1 MKVDV
6 IFKDATVLEA
16 KKLIAC
22 AEQLE
27 LKLDEPTPADVEE
40 TATEEVEETAEVEDT
55 DADGLKWDGRIHS
68 SSKKKNSDGRWAR
81 RRNVDDATFNKIKN
95 ELLGVVDA
103 QPTPLPAAAPVAQP
117 SPVAPL
123 PSPVA
128 PVAPTPVAAPVAP
141 VATMP
146 AAPAPVAQPAPMP
159 AAAPVAPLPAA
170 LPTDAEIRA
179 RIQKGV
185 VSKLLNA
192 NDVQNVMNDLNARGI
207 PVISL
212 TEGLRNPLVIQAFD
226 EMLKTKGV

>member
-40 TATEEVEETAEVEDT
+40 TATEEVEEVEETATAEVEDT

-103 QPTPLPAAAPVAQP
+103 QP
-117 SPVAPL
+117 
-123 PSPVA
+123 
-128 PVAPTPVAAPVAP
+128 APTPVAAPV
-141 VATMP
+141 
-146 AAPAPVAQPAPMP
+146 AAPAPVAQPAPLP
-159 AAAPVAPLPAA
+159 AAPAPTPVAAPVAAPAPVAQPAPLPAAPAPVAQPAA